1 MICGIY
7 KITNTINS
15 KVYIGQSIDIH
26 RRWKE
31 ERTNAFSARSNEYQ
45 TLKSKAFRKYGLE
58 NFLFE
63 VIEECPP
70 SMLNEREKYWI
81 NYYSS
86 YTEGYNM
93 TMGGDFSPH
102 VNKLSS
108 IEQVKCIIDDLKN
121 TSLTGIELGKKYG
134 VSDQAISDINCG
146 HSWRIDGISY
156 PIRSRKVKHYCPIC
170 GAEVSQK
177 GSLCMKCYNKQK
189 RIVERPDKDTL
200 LEEIATSSFIKV
212 GAKYG
217 VSNTSIV
224 KRCKAYGLPTKKRDL
239 VNLYKQKK
247 STDNVTE

>member
-7 KITNTINS
+7 KITNTINN

-26 RRWKE
+26 RRWKDE
-31 ERTNAFSARSNEYQ
+31 KVNAFVTQSKEYQ

-63 VIEECPP
+63 VVEECPP

-102 VNKLSS
+102 VNMLSN

-121 TSLTGIELGKKYG
+121 TSLTGIELGEKYG
-134 VSDQAISDINCG
+134 VSDQMISDINCG
-146 HSWRIDGISY
+146 RSWRIDGISY
-156 PIRSRKVKHYCPIC
+156 PIRSRKTKYYCIIC

-177 GSLCMKCYNKQK
+177 GCLCVECYNKQQ
-189 RIVERPDKDTL
+189 RIVERPSKEIL
-200 LEEIATSSFIKV
+200 LEEVATSSFEAV
-212 GAKYG
+212 GRKYG
-217 VSNTSIV
+217 VSGNAI
-224 KRCKAYGLPTKKRDL
+224 KKWCKAYGLPHLKKDI
-239 VNLYKQKK
+239 VILYKSQ
-247 STDNVTE
+247 

>member
-7 KITNTINS
+7 KITNIINN

-26 RRWKE
+26 RRWKDE
-31 ERTNAFSARSNEYQ
+31 KVNAFSTQSTEYQ

-63 VIEECPP
+63 VIEECSP
-70 SMLNEREKYWI
+70 SMLNEREIYWI

-93 TMGGDFSPH
+93 TMGGNFSSH

-108 IEQVKCIIDDLKN
+108 IEQVKYIINDLKN
-121 TSLTGIELGKKYG
+121 TSLTGKELGKKYG
-134 VSDQAISDINCG
+134 ISDQTISDINCG
-146 HSWRIDGISY
+146 RSWRIEGISY

-177 GSLCMKCYNKQK
+177 GCLCIKCYNKQQ

-200 LEEIATSSFIKV
+200 LEEIATSSFVKV

-217 VSNTSIV
+217 VSDKSIV
-224 KRCKAYGLPTKKRDL
+224 KWCKSIWITY
-239 VNLYKQKK
+239 QKERF
-247 STDNVTE
+247 S

>member
-31 ERTNAFSARSNEYQ
+31 ERINAFSARSNEYQ

-102 VNKLSS
+102 VNTLSS
-108 IEQVKCIIDDLKN
+108 IEQVKSIIDDLKN
-121 TSLTGIELGKKYG
+121 TSLTGIELGEKYG
-134 VSDQAISDINCG
+134 VSDQMISDINCG
-146 HSWRIDGISY
+146 RSWRIDGISY
-156 PIRSRKVKHYCPIC
+156 PIRARIVKYYCSVC
-170 GAEVSQK
+170 GVEVSQK
-177 GSLCMKCYNKQK
+177 GCLCRKCSHEQQ
-189 RIVERPDKDTL
+189 RIVERPSKEQL
-200 LEEIATSSFIKV
+200 LKEIATSSFEAV
-212 GAKYG
+212 GRKYG
-217 VSNTSIV
+217 VSGKAIS
-224 KRCKAYGLPTKKRDL
+224 KWCKAYGLPYLKKDI
-239 VNLYKQKK
+239 VKLYQ
-247 STDNVTE
+247 SQR